1 MRPSFQATRR
11 SLMFAIRGLP
21 GGLYHPNICWMDNT
35 ARQKQSRKFLECID
49 DNFLAQ
55 MFEELMRVDAVL
67 DLELTKREG
76 QVRDVNAGGSLGC
89 SDHQMVEFR
98 ILMEKT
104 RQKARPQ
111 P

>member
-1 MRPSFQATRR
+1 
-11 SLMFAIRGLP
+11 MFTIHGLP
-21 GGLYHPNICWMDNT
+21 GGLYHPNICRRDNT
-35 ARQKQSRKFLECID
+35 AWQRQSRKFLECIG

-67 DLELTKREG
+67 DPELTKREG
-76 QVRDVNAGGSLGC
+76 QVRGVNAGRSLGC

-98 ILMEKT
+98 ILMERT
-104 RQKARPQ
+104 RQKARSQ